1 MEVPLDEV
9 GDICTMKEVG
19 NIRIHN
25 VSSHTPMPP
34 TRAALTNFWEAMQG
48 WGNTWLWDNLVVSGD
63 IGWIAGSIADNSCVA
78 ATDGFYMKQVYPNLN
93 SAAFVFKCSK
103 G

>member
-1 MEVPLDEV
+1 MEDIGE
-9 GDICTMKEVG
+9 ICTMKEVG
-19 NIRIHN
+19 NIGIHN
-25 VSSHTPMPP
+25 VSLHTPRPLIKSAP
-34 TRAALTNFWEAMQG
+34 SNFWEAIQG
-48 WGNTWLWDNLVVSGD
+48 WGNTWLWDNLVASGD
-63 IGWIAGSIADNSCVA
+63 IDWIADSIADNSCVA